1 LEGAAALE
9 IYFRDFTT
17 SDDISSQLPI
27 FNKLRLPRVAVTRI
41 LNAAYGGK
49 DVGDEVREYCQDPL
63 PPLNALLYM
72 EPCRDFF
79 CDYDIFKEAE
89 KALSGE
95 SVCISWARSR

>member
-1 LEGAAALE
+1 
-9 IYFRDFTT
+9 
-17 SDDISSQLPI
+17 
-27 FNKLRLPRVAVTRI
+27 VTRI

-49 DVGDEVREYCQDPL
+49 DVGDEVMEYYQDPL

-95 SVCISWARSR
+95 KCRYFVGPKQVNEGRGLGGVG